1 MEVIIDILSDIISV
15 PLEKWDKL
23 KSSYKL
29 ITSSVLVTIIIG
41 AFMYF

>member
-23 KSSYKL
+23 KSGYKI
-29 ITSSVLVTIIIG
+29 ITASLLATIIIG
-41 AFMYF
+41 ACIYF